1 MLPISQLPAPKTS
14 SVLEVSARSGTQRRK
29 IILDFVTDNKYYFTG
44 NNFFGAMR
52 TMAARLPAGATT
64 TDHRKVV
71 NEHNDWTD

>member
-1 MLPISQLPAPKTS
+1 MLPISQLPAPKKS
-14 SVLEVSARSGTQRRK
+14 SLLEVCARSGNQRCE

-44 NNFFGAMR
+44 NNFLGAMR

-64 TDHRKVV
+64 TDHGKVV